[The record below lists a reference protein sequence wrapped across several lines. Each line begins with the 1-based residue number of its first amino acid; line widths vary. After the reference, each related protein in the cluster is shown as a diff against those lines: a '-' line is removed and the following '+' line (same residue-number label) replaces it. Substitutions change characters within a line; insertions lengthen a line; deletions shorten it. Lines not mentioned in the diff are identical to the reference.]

1 MHADDID
8 PEAKAALERRRGSI
22 PHNRYGLK
30 LLRVVARLVSKYQN
44 RNPPPVGSTRDLT
57 IPGPDGELAVR
68 LYRPDTDGPVPTVV
82 YFHGGGYVFGD
93 LETHD
98 RLARLLTRS
107 SGCALLSVE
116 YQLAPEHP
124 FPAAVE
130 DAYSAVTWA
139 AANRDRLG
147 GGDGLAVAGDSAGGT
162 LAAVSALMAA
172 ERDGPELAYQALL
185 YPGVGVE
192 EDQTSVEEHAGV
204 VLDEADLRYFRDC
217 YFESEVHERNPYA
230 DPTNT
235 GNGGLADVAPAT
247 VVTAGFD
254 PLRDGGKRF
263 AEQLL
268 RDGVDVTYRNHESL
282 VHGFGTLRGVDAA
295 DEAVAELGRDLRN
308 AF

>member
-44 RNPPPVGSTRDLT
+44 RNPPPVGSTRELT
-57 IPGPDGELAVR
+57 IPGPDGELAAR

-116 YQLAPEHP
+116 YRLAPEHP

-162 LAAVSALMAA
+162 LAAVSTLMAA